1 VHGRILGRL
10 EVDMVGL
17 GAFGLVYFVVNFAVN
32 VTAVVVGIYV
42 YDRFV
47 RKR

>member
-1 VHGRILGRL
+1 L
-10 EVDMVGL
+10 EVEMAGL

-32 VTAVVVGIYV
+32 VTAVVVGIFI

-47 RKR
+47 KKR